1 MRGMRDVGRRA
12 LFASALFLAAICPPA
27 VQAAEPP
34 LRIDGAAFARIASA
48 KGQGSE
54 SERLERL
61 FALAWDHALQ
71 EAPEI
76 GTFIGDPRHQDR
88 WSDLSLAAEERSR
101 AETREMLEAL
111 LSIDRE
117 KLTERERTDY
127 DLFRKKIE
135 SRIEGFRFPAEM
147 LMVNQM
153 GGIQQGIPQVLT
165 YMRPTTAEGYQAVLS
180 RLREIPTVIDQTIAW
195 LEKGLAAGVTP
206 PRITLRDVPGQVQAL
221 IVDDPMTSPLLTAF
235 REMPRTLPAD
245 ERERMTREAVRTYQ
259 ERVVPS
265 LRKLHRYLTDTYLP
279 GAREEIAL
287 TALPDGEAWYA
298 WLVRETTTTDLT
310 PRQIHELGL
319 SEVKRIRAEMD
330 EVIRSTGFKGSFE
343 EFLTFLRT
351 DPQFYFEKPEDL
363 VTAYRDICKRADPE
377 LVKLFGRLPR
387 LPYGVDVIPE
397 YAAKSQTTA
406 YYSQGS
412 LAAGR
417 PGMYSVNTYDLK
429 SRPRYEMEALSLHE
443 AVPGHHLQTALA
455 QELEGIPTWRRYDD
469 YTVYVEG
476 WGLYAES
483 LGEEMGFY
491 KDPYS
496 KFGQLTYEMWRAV
509 RLVVDTGLHSMGWSR
524 QQAID
529 YFKANAG
536 KTEHDI
542 VVEVDRYI
550 VTPGQALAYKIGEL
564 KLKELRA
571 WAEKELG
578 PKFDVRAFHD
588 EVLGR
593 GALPLDLLEKNVRA
607 WVAGVK

>member
-1 MRGMRDVGRRA
+1 MKDVGRRM
-12 LFASALFLAAICPPA
+12 LLASVLWLAAAVVPA
-27 VQAAEPP
+27 IVQAAEPP
-34 LRIDGAAFARIASA
+34 RRIDAAAFEKIAA
-48 KGQGSE
+48 EKGQGSD
-54 SERLERL
+54 SERLRRL
-61 FALAWDHALQ
+61 FDLFWDYTLQ
-71 EAPEI
+71 ETPEI

-88 WSDLSLAAEERSR
+88 WSDLSAAANERSE

-117 KLTERERTDY
+117 KLAERERTDY
-127 DLFRKKIE
+127 DLLRKKLE
-135 SRIEGFRFPAEM
+135 SRIEGFRFPSEA
-147 LMVNQM
+147 LTLNQM

-165 YMRPTTAEGYQAVLS
+165 YMRPTTVEGYQAVLS
-180 RLREIPTVIDQTIAW
+180 RLREIPTVVDQMIAR
-195 LEKGLAAGVTP
+195 LEKGLAQGVTP

-221 IVDDPMTSPLLTAF
+221 IVDDPMTSPMLTAF
-235 REMPRTLPAD
+235 KEMPRTIPAD
-245 ERERMTREAVRTYQ
+245 ERERMTREAVRAYQ

-265 LRKLHRYLTDTYLP
+265 LRKLHRYLADTYLP
-279 GAREEIAL
+279 GAREEIAA

-298 WLVRETTTTDLT
+298 WLVRETTTTDLA
-310 PRQIHELGL
+310 PKQIHEIGL
-319 SEVKRIRAEMD
+319 AEVKRIREEMD
-330 EVIRSTGFKGSFE
+330 EVIRSTGFKGSFA

-351 DPQFYFEKPEDL
+351 DPRFYFEKPEDL
-363 VTAYRDICKRADPE
+363 VTAYREICKKADPE

-406 YYSQGS
+406 YYNQGS

-443 AVPGHHLQTALA
+443 AVPGHHLQVSLA
-455 QELEGIPTWRRYDD
+455 QEIEGIPTWRRYDD

-491 KDPYS
+491 QDPYS

-509 RLVVDTGLHSMGWSR
+509 RLVVDTGIHSMGWSR

-542 VVEVDRYI
+542 IVEIDRYI
-550 VTPGQALAYKIGEL
+550 VTPGQALAYKLGEL
-564 KLKELRA
+564 KIKELRA
-571 WAEKELG
+571 FAEKELG
-578 PKFDVRAFHD
+578 AKFDVRAFHD

-593 GALPLDLLEKNVRA
+593 GALPLDLLEKNVRG
-607 WVAGVK
+607 WVAGRK

>member
-1 MRGMRDVGRRA
+1 MRGMREAGRKA
-12 LFASALFLAAICPPA
+12 LICAALCLAATT
-27 VQAAEPP
+27 VHAAEPTR
-34 LRIDGAAFARIASA
+34 RIDAAAFETIAA
-48 KGQGSE
+48 EKGQGTE
-54 SERLERL
+54 SERLRRL
-61 FALAWDHALQ
+61 FDLAWDYRLQ
-71 EAPEI
+71 ETPEI

-88 WSDLSLAAEERSR
+88 WSDLSAAATERSKV
-101 AETREMLEAL
+101 ETRKILEAL

-117 KLTERERTDY
+117 KLAERERTDY
-127 DLFRKKIE
+127 DLFRKKLE
-135 SRIEGFRFPAEM
+135 SGIEGFRFPSEA
-147 LMVNQM
+147 LTLHQM

-165 YMRPTTAEGYQAVLS
+165 YMRPTTVEGYQAVLS
-180 RLREIPTVIDQTIAW
+180 RLREIPTVVDQMIAR

-221 IVDDPMTSPLLTAF
+221 IVDDPMTSPMLTAF
-235 REMPRTLPAD
+235 KEMPQTIPAD
-245 ERERMTREAVRTYQ
+245 ERERMTREAVRAYQ
-259 ERVVPS
+259 ERIVPS
-265 LRKLHRYLTDTYLP
+265 LRKLHRYLTETYVP
-279 GAREEIAL
+279 GAREEIAAS
-287 TALPDGEAWYA
+287 ALPDGEAWYA
-298 WLVRETTTTDLT
+298 LAVRESTTTDLT
-310 PRQIHELGL
+310 PRQIHDIGL
-319 SEVKRIRAEMD
+319 AEVKRIRAEMD
-330 EVIRSTGFKGSFE
+330 EVIRSTGFQGSFE

-363 VTAYRDICKRADPE
+363 VTAYREICKRADPE

-443 AVPGHHLQTALA
+443 AVPGHHLQVSLA
-455 QELEGIPTWRRYDD
+455 QEIEGIPTWRRYDD
-469 YTVYVEG
+469 YTAYVEG

-509 RLVVDTGLHSMGWSR
+509 RLVVDTGMHALGWSR
-524 QQAID
+524 EQAID

-536 KTEHDI
+536 KAEHDI
-542 VVEVDRYI
+542 TVEIDRYI
-550 VTPGQALAYKIGEL
+550 VVPGQALAYKIGEL
-564 KLKELRA
+564 KIKELRA
-571 WAEKELG
+571 YAEKELG
-578 PKFDVRAFHD
+578 AKFDVRAFHD
-588 EVLGR
+588 EVLGK
-593 GALPLDLLEKNVRA
+593 GALPLDLLEKNVRG
-607 WVAGVK
+607 WVAGRK

>member
-1 MRGMRDVGRRA
+1 MGCRA
-12 LFASALFLAAICPPA
+12 LLGSALLLIATVVQPAAH
-27 VQAAEPP
+27 AAEPP
-34 LRIDGAAFARIASA
+34 RRIDAAAFEKITAE

-54 SERLERL
+54 SERLRRL
-61 FALAWDHALQ
+61 FDLAWEYVLQ
-71 EAPEI
+71 ETPEI
-76 GTFIGDPRHQDR
+76 GTYLGDPRYQDR
-88 WSDLSLAAEERSR
+88 WSDLSFAAEERSR
-101 AETREMLEAL
+101 AETRKILEAL
-111 LSIDRE
+111 LSIDRD

-127 DLFRKKIE
+127 DLFRKKTE
-135 SRIEGFRFPAEM
+135 SRIEGFRFPSEV
-147 LMVNQM
+147 LTVNQM

-165 YMRPTTAEGYQAVLS
+165 YMRPTTVEGYQAVLS
-180 RLREIPTVIDQTIAW
+180 RLREIPTVIDQSIAW
-195 LEKGLAAGVTP
+195 LDKGLAAGVTP

-235 REMPRTLPAD
+235 REMPRTIPAD

-259 ERVVPS
+259 DRVVPS
-265 LRKLHRYLTDTYLP
+265 LRKLHRYLADTYLP
-279 GAREEIAL
+279 GSRETIAV

-298 WLVRETTTTDLT
+298 WLVRESTTTDLT
-310 PRQIHELGL
+310 PEQIHEIGL
-319 SEVKRIRAEMD
+319 AEVKRIRAEME

-387 LPYGVDVIPE
+387 LPYGVDVIPD

-406 YYSQGS
+406 YYNQGS
-412 LAAGR
+412 IAAGR

-443 AVPGHHLQTALA
+443 AVPGHHLQTSLA
-455 QELEGIPTWRRYDD
+455 QEIEDIPTWRRYDD
-469 YTVYVEG
+469 YTAFVEG

-509 RLVVDTGLHSMGWSR
+509 RLVVDTGLHSKGWSR

-542 VVEVDRYI
+542 VVEIDRYI
-550 VTPGQALAYKIGEL
+550 VTPGQALAYKLGEL
-564 KLKELRA
+564 KIKELRA
-571 WAEKELG
+571 YAEKELG
-578 PKFDVRAFHD
+578 AKFDIRAFHD

>member
-1 MRGMRDVGRRA
+1 MKEIGRRV
-12 LFASALFLAAICPPA
+12 LFAVTLFLAAAAVPTT

-34 LRIDGAAFARIASA
+34 RIDAAAFEKIAA
-48 KGQGSE
+48 DKGQGTE
-54 SERLERL
+54 SERLRRL
-61 FALAWDHALQ
+61 FDLAWDYRLQ

-76 GTFIGDPRHQDR
+76 GTFIGDPRYQDR
-88 WSDLSLAAEERSR
+88 WSDLSAAATERSKVEAR
-101 AETREMLEAL
+101 KILEAL

-117 KLTERERTDY
+117 KLAERERTDY
-127 DLFRKKIE
+127 DLFRKKLE
-135 SRIEGFRFPAEM
+135 SGIEGFRFPSEA
-147 LMVNQM
+147 LTLNQM

-165 YMRPTTAEGYQAVLS
+165 YMRPTTVEGYQAVLS
-180 RLREIPTVIDQTIAW
+180 RLREIPTVIDQTIAR

-221 IVDDPMTSPLLTAF
+221 IVDDPMSSPMLTAF
-235 REMPRTLPAD
+235 KDIPRTIPAD
-245 ERERMTREAVRTYQ
+245 ERERMTREAVRAYQ

-265 LRKLHRYLTDTYLP
+265 LRKLHRYLTETYVP
-279 GAREEIAL
+279 GAREEIAAS
-287 TALPDGEAWYA
+287 TLPDGEAWYA
-298 WLVRETTTTDLT
+298 WQVRESTTTDLT
-310 PRQIHELGL
+310 PRQIHDIGL
-319 SEVKRIRAEMD
+319 AEVKRIRAEMD

-363 VTAYRDICKRADPE
+363 VTAYREICKRADPE

-406 YYSQGS
+406 YYNQGS

-443 AVPGHHLQTALA
+443 SVPGHHLQISLA
-455 QELEGIPTWRRYDD
+455 QEIEGIPTWRKYDD
-469 YTVYVEG
+469 YTAFVEG

-491 KDPYS
+491 QDPYS

-509 RLVVDTGLHSMGWSR
+509 RLVVDTGIHSMGWSR

-542 VVEVDRYI
+542 TVEIDRYI
-550 VTPGQALAYKIGEL
+550 VTPGQALAYKLGEL
-564 KLKELRA
+564 KIKELRA
-571 WAEKELG
+571 FAEKELG
-578 PKFDVRAFHD
+578 AKFDVRAFHD

-607 WVAGVK
+607 WVAGRK

>member
-1 MRGMRDVGRRA
+1 MGRRA
-12 LFASALFLAAICPPA
+12 LCASALLLMAGT
-27 VQAAEPP
+27 VHAAEPTR
-34 LRIDGAAFARIASA
+34 RIDAAAFEKIATE

-54 SERLERL
+54 SERLQRL
-61 FALAWDHALQ
+61 FELAWDYALQ
-71 EAPEI
+71 ETPEI

-88 WSDLSLAAEERSR
+88 WSDLSVAAEERSR
-101 AETREMLEAL
+101 VETRKLLEAL

-127 DLFRKKIE
+127 DLFRKKTE
-135 SRIEGFRFPAEM
+135 SRIEGFRFPSEM
-147 LMVNQM
+147 LVVNQM

-165 YMRPTTAEGYQAVLS
+165 YTRPTTVEGYQAVLS

-235 REMPRTLPAD
+235 QDMPRTIPAD

-265 LRKLHRYLTDTYLP
+265 LRKLNRYLADTYVP
-279 GAREEIAL
+279 GAREEIAA

-298 WLVRETTTTDLT
+298 WLVRESTTTDLT

-469 YTVYVEG
+469 YTAFVEG

-509 RLVVDTGLHSMGWSR
+509 RLVVDTGIHSMGWSR

-542 VVEVDRYI
+542 VVEIDRYI
-550 VTPGQALAYKIGEL
+550 VTPGQALAYKLGEL
-564 KLKELRA
+564 KIKELRA
-571 WAEKELG
+571 YAEKELG
-578 PKFDVRAFHD
+578 AKFDVRAFHD

-593 GALPLDLLEKNVRA
+593 GALPLDLLEKNVRG